1 MMVCVNVIAAETTV
15 KDMDE
20 LWTMQEKSVV
30 SSMAIAVLLGS
41 KESIREQL
49 TNFQEKYQ
57 VDELMAISY
66 IYDTEKQKNSYQ
78 ILKEV
83 VD

>member
-1 MMVCVNVIAAETTV
+1 MNVIAAETTV

>member
-1 MMVCVNVIAAETTV
+1 
-15 KDMDE
+15 
-20 LWTMQEKSVV
+20 
-30 SSMAIAVLLGS
+30 MASAVLQGS

-66 IYDTEKQKNSYQ
+66 IYGTEKQKNLIKY
-78 ILKEV
+78 
-83 VD
+83 